1 MVLQPANKHQ
11 IIQEC
16 HNFKN
21 ILINDFQKHPV
32 IYQAKVS

>member
-21 ILINDFQKHPV
+21 IINDLQKHPV